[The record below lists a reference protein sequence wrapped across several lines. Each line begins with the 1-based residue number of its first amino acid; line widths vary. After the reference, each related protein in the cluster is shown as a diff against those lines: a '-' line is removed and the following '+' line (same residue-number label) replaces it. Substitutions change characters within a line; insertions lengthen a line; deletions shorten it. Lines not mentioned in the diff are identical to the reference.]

1 MIHNVDNFR
10 FKWIKINNTLNIYF
24 INNSSMEESSKTLT
38 FQKKKIDQLIN
49 AINDVIIQVEEFC
62 PEKNKKVEFQIVCC
76 LIEARNILDEMKF
89 ESIYEV
95 E

>member
-1 MIHNVDNFR
+1 
-10 FKWIKINNTLNIYF
+10 
-24 INNSSMEESSKTLT
+24 MEESSKTLT
-38 FQKKKIDQLIN
+38 FQKKIDQLVN

-76 LIEARNILDEMKF
+76 LIEARNTIDEMKF
-89 ESIYEV
+89 DYEV